1 MSTTAADWSSVVGRL
16 VDRAPPRP
24 GWIAWILA
32 RDGGLPELH
41 ARTDRASLV
50 RRASS
55 GDQPAFEAL
64 IRGAGERLL
73 ATARKILRDP
83 DAAEDAVQQAVI
95 LAWRLLPRLR
105 DPERFDGWLYKI
117 LVSACYAE
125 AKRVRRVAMRV
136 RPLADDEAGDDET
149 ERWAERQLLEQ
160 AFRSLTPA
168 HRAVVV
174 LHYYAGLPLTEVAS
188 ITGISPGTA
197 RSRLHY
203 ALRALRAAIEAAD
216 RPVVVDLD
224 R

>member
-1 MSTTAADWSSVVGRL
+1 MSSTAWASAVGRL
-16 VDRAPPRP
+16 VDRAPPQP

-32 RDGGLPELH
+32 RDGGLPGVH
-41 ARTDRASLV
+41 AGNDRASLV

-55 GDQPAFEAL
+55 GDQPAFETL
-64 IRGAGERLL
+64 IRGAGDRLL

-95 LAWRLLPRLR
+95 LAWRMLPRLR

-125 AKRVRRVAMRV
+125 AKRARRVTMRV
-136 RPLADDEAGDDET
+136 RPLADEAGDDDT
-149 ERWAERQLLEQ
+149 ERWAERQLLDQ
-160 AFRSLTPA
+160 AFRALTPA

-174 LHYYAGLPLTEVAS
+174 LHYYMGLPLTEVAS
-188 ITGISPGTA
+188 IAGISPGTA

-216 RPVVVDLD
+216 RPFVVDLD

>member
-1 MSTTAADWSSVVGRL
+1 

-32 RDGGLPELH
+32 RDGALPELQ

-55 GDQPAFEAL
+55 GDQSAFEAL
-64 IRGAGERLL
+64 IRGSGERLL
-73 ATARKILRDP
+73 GTARKILRDP

-136 RPLADDEAGDDET
+136 RPLADDEVGDDET

-168 HRAVVV
+168 HRAVVA
-174 LHYYAGLPLTEVAS
+174 LHYYVGLPLTEVAT